1 MPGSRKQNNR
11 ASALNTECA
20 IKRKMFLAGNIERSV
35 LHLDMD
41 TFFVS
46 VERLKNNMLFDKPV
60 IIGGMSDRGVV
71 SSCSYEARKY
81 GVNSAMPVKMA
92 RNLCPDAIFIRGD
105 MEMYSKYSHMV
116 TEIIA
121 ERSPL
126 YEKSSIDEH
135 YIDLTGMDR
144 FFGCYKWSHEL
155 RQHIIKETGLPISI
169 GLSVNKTVSK
179 IATGEAKPNGEMEVK
194 KEIVLPFLDPLSISK
209 IPMIG
214 QKTYHTLR
222 SMGIATIYTLR
233 NIPAEM
239 IESLMGKNGIE
250 IWKRANGID
259 SNPVIH
265 YSEQKSIS
273 TEHTFEKDTTD
284 LVRLN
289 QILARMVEK
298 IAWELRKQQKLA
310 SCVTVKIRYSNF
322 DTHTLQKRIPYTS
335 FDHVL
340 TDVAKELFGRLY
352 QRRMLIRLIG
362 VRFSHMVRGV
372 QQLDMFDDTP
382 EKVSL
387 YMTIDN
393 IRKRFGRDAVRR
405 AVGVMTVR
413 EREEKAFKQLENSLK
428 EHKMME
434 ERLKGYMMYGF

>member
-1 MPGSRKQNNR
+1 
-11 ASALNTECA
+11 
-20 IKRKMFLAGNIERSV
+20 MFLTCNTDRSI
-35 LHLDMD
+35 LHLDLD

-46 VERLKNNMLFDKPV
+46 VERLRDSRLIGKPV
-60 IIGGMSDRGVV
+60 IIGGMSDRSVV
-71 SSCSYEARKY
+71 SSCSYEARKF
-81 GVNSAMPVKMA
+81 GVSSAMPVKMA
-92 RNLCPDAIFIRGD
+92 RNMCPDAIIIRGD
-105 MEMYSKYSHMV
+105 MEAYSNYSHIV
-116 TEIIA
+116 TDIIA

-135 YIDLTGMDR
+135 YIDLSGMDH
-144 FFGCYKWSHEL
+144 FYGCYKWSQEL
-155 RQHIIKETGLPISI
+155 RKYIIKETGLPISMGVSI
-169 GLSVNKTVSK
+169 NKTVSK
-179 IATGEAKPNGEMEVK
+179 IATGEAKPNGEIEIK

-214 QKTYHTLR
+214 QKTYQVLR

-233 NIPAEM
+233 NIPVEM
-239 IESLMGKNGIE
+239 LEKLMGKNGVE

-259 SNPVIH
+259 STPVVS

-284 LVRLN
+284 VARLN
-289 QILARMVEK
+289 QILVSMVEK
-298 IAWELRKQQKLA
+298 IAYDLRKQEKLT

-322 DTHTLQKRIPYTS
+322 DTHTLQKRIPYTA

-340 TDVAKELFGRLY
+340 TNIAKELFARLY

-362 VRFSHMVRGV
+362 IRLSHMVRGV

-387 YMTIDN
+387 YMAID
-393 IRKRFGRDAVRR
+393 RVRRRYGRDIVRR
-405 AVGVMTVR
+405 AAGILTIS
-413 EREEKAFKQLENSLK
+413 EREEKAIRQLKYTEN
-428 EHKMME
+428 EQKMIE
-434 ERLKGYMMYGF
+434 ERLKGYWY